1 MVVHRIP
8 RLLAALALGL
18 VCAPG
23 SADDVDAAFKTYV
36 ERAEAVVAALERGV
50 APESQQQPLQAMS
63 DLAADM
69 IPPFS
74 LRYPGCSRYLEA
86 ALNLRTSWSS
96 LSIDTIERDY
106 HHDAALPK
114 PAHEGNRALCYQ
126 MKDLL
131 VHPLTALR
139 LLREQPVD
147 VDSIRHEIVEVI
159 AHGRALAALMNA
171 GGT

>member
-1 MVVHRIP
+1 MAVHRFP
-8 RLLAALALGL
+8 RVLATLGFSLA
-18 VCAPG
+18 CAPCG
-23 SADDVDAAFKTYV
+23 AAGIDASFKTYV
-36 ERAEAVVAALERGV
+36 DRAESVVAALERGV

-63 DLAADM
+63 DLAAEM
-69 IPPFS
+69 IAPFS
-74 LRYPGCSRYLEA
+74 LLYPGCGPYLDA
-86 ALNLRTSWSS
+86 AMNLRTLWPS
-96 LSIDTIERDY
+96 LSIDAIERDY

-139 LLREQPVD
+139 LLQERPVD
-147 VDSIRHEIVEVI
+147 VDTVKHEIVEVI
-159 AHGRALAALMNA
+159 AHGRALAALMNS

>member
-1 MVVHRIP
+1 MIKTLSYLMKFRDWRSLGIG
-8 RLLAALALGL
+8 ALAGL
-18 VCAPG
+18 AV
-23 SADDVDAAFKTYV
+23 AFVIVSLT
-36 ERAEAVVAALERGV
+36 V
-50 APESQQQPLQAMS
+50 APSA
-63 DLAADM
+63 
-69 IPPFS
+69 
-74 LRYPGCSRYLEA
+74 
-86 ALNLRTSWSS
+86 S

>member
-1 MVVHRIP
+1 MIARRTL
-8 RLLAALALGL
+8 RLLTVLGFCLSAAP
-18 VCAPG
+18 CAAAG
-23 SADDVDAAFKTYV
+23 IDGAFKTYV
-36 ERAEAVVAALERGV
+36 ERAEAVVAALEHGST
-50 APESQQQPLQAMS
+50 PESQQQPLQAMS
-63 DLAADM
+63 DLAAQM

-74 LRYPGCSRYLEA
+74 TRYPGCSNYLDA
-86 ALNLRTSWSS
+86 AMNLRTSWPS
-96 LSIDTIERDY
+96 LSIDAIERDY

-139 LLREQPVD
+139 LLQERPVD
-147 VDSIRHEIVEVI
+147 VDTVKHEIVEVI
-159 AHGRALAALMNA
+159 AHGRALAALMEQ